1 MAFNFSVFKVRA
13 LSAIVFVLIM
23 LAGLLFNSWS
33 YFALFLLIQIGCLY
47 EYQKLMR
54 IIFPSYQQISKMH
67 QWGVLVV
74 GLFMMTSLAP
84 TDIILPAA
92 ILQKLPPAYQGIGL
106 RWIGLKAMPVALV
119 LMLVADVFTR
129 KADIRNIS
137 ISFFGFIYISISLSL
152 FYAMRGMFLNSAMS
166 MFFPNIELMVPILVI
181 VTVWVNDTMAYI
193 VGSFIGRTPISPI
206 SPKKTWEGT
215 IAGVVLS
222 VVILSTVAGQFIPIS
237 TKYLYMIT
245 ILASVMGNL
254 GDLFESKLK
263 RLAGVKDSGSMM
275 PGHGGFLDRFDSILF
290 AGPFVWI
297 LLQFIF

>member
-13 LSAIVFVLIM
+13 LSALVFVCIM
-23 LAGLLFNSWS
+23 MAGLLLNNWS
-33 YFALFLLIQIGCLY
+33 FFTLFLIIQVGCLM

-54 IIFPSYQQISKMH
+54 AIFPSYAQISKVH

-74 GLFMMTSLAP
+74 GVLMMTSLAP
-84 TDIILPAA
+84 TDLTLPVY
-92 ILQKLPPAYQGIGL
+92 LQQKLPASLQSVGI
-106 RWIGLKAMPVALV
+106 RWMGLKAMPVALV
-119 LMLVADVFTR
+119 LMMVADVFER
-129 KADIRNIS
+129 KAQIKNVA
-137 ISFFGFIYISISLSL
+137 ISFFGFIYITISLSL
-152 FYAMRGMFLNSAMS
+152 FYAMRGMFLNSGMA
-166 MFFPNIELMVPILVI
+166 MFFPNIELMVPILVL

-222 VVILSTVAGQFIPIS
+222 VVILSFVAGQYIPIAS
-237 TKYLYMIT
+237 KYLYMIT
-245 ILASVMGNL
+245 FIASVMGNL

-275 PGHGGFLDRFDSILF
+275 PGHGGFLDRFDSVLF